1 MEESRTGAP
10 DTWNDRVAQGRAHVP
25 GGIHED

>member
-1 MEESRTGAP
+1 MVEIPGGKSE
-10 DTWNDRVAQGRAHVP
+10 TWNDRVAAGTARVP